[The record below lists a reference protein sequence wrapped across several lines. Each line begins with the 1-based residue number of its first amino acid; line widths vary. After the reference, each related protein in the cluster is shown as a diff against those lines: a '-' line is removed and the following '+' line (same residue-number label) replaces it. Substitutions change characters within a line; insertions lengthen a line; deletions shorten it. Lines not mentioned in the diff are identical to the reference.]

1 MIDIAV
7 CDDDLKYLGT
17 DLRKNIGKAVK
28 SANIDAKVKF
38 FSDGNKLL
46 DEFKNHQLF
55 DIVILD
61 IDMPSINGK
70 ELAQKLRVIDS
81 GFYLIFVTSYS
92 KEITNVIQYEI
103 NAFIDKNSNA
113 EKSVSEFTRVFNKYK
128 ERCIKYV
135 TEEVIEIIDSKE
147 TVSLIKIPI
156 DNIYYFNMKEKKIY
170 LHTGIET
177 LLLKENVFE
186 RISEKYSALGFC
198 QNFRNY
204 LVNIHKVKKVEHT
217 TIILDNDINL
227 VVSRRN
233 RKLILKKI
241 AMLMSFGGK

>member
-1 MIDIAV
+1 MINIAV

-17 DLRKNIGKAVK
+17 DLRKNIG
-28 SANIDAKVKF
+28 SAIKISNLDAKVEF
-38 FSDGNKLL
+38 FTDGNKLL
-46 DEFKNHQLF
+46 KSFEKNKFF

-61 IDMPSINGK
+61 IDMPAINGK

-103 NAFIDKNSNA
+103 NAFIDKSGNA

-128 ERCIKYV
+128 ERRIKYV
-135 TEEVIEIIDSKE
+135 TEEVIYTIDNKE

-156 DNIYYFNMKEKKIY
+156 ENIYYFHMENKKIY
-170 LHTGIET
+170 LYTGIESFE
-177 LLLKENVFE
+177 LKETVLE
-186 RISEKYSALGFC
+186 RIAEKYSDFGFY

-204 LVNIHKVKKVEHT
+204 LVNICKVKNVEESS
-217 TIILDNDINL
+217 IVLDNDVHL
-227 VVSRRN
+227 VISRRN
-233 RKLILKKI
+233 RKPILKAI
-241 AMLMSFGGK
+241 AMLMSFEGK

>member
-103 NAFIDKNSNA
+103 NAFIDKSSNA
-113 EKSVSEFTRVFNKYK
+113 KKSVSEFTRVFNKYK
-128 ERCIKYV
+128 ERRIQYI
-135 TEEVIEIIDSKE
+135 TEEIIDTAVGVKSQ
-147 TVSLIKIPI
+147 SLIKIPI
-156 DNIYYFNMKEKKIY
+156 ENIYYFHMNNKNIY
-170 LHTGIET
+170 LYTGTET
-177 LLLKENVFE
+177 FRLKETVFE
-186 RISEKYSALGFC
+186 RIFEKYSAFGFC

-204 LVNIHKVKKVEHT
+204 LVNIHKVKKVEQT
-217 TIILDNDINL
+217 TIILDNDVNL